1 MSEKVVA
8 IPCSNLA
15 DIPGMLRKMAS
26 DIEDGKVS
34 IAETRTALV
43 ILHHKDGKTDVYS
56 YGPASDFYYSIATL
70 DVAKE
75 QMLRGL
81 GE

>member
-26 DIEDGKVS
+26 KIEDGEVS
-34 IAETRTALV
+34 IAETRTVLV
-43 ILHHKDGKTDVYS
+43 ILHHNDGKTDVHS
-56 YGPASDFYYSIATL
+56 YGPASDFYYAVATL
-70 DVAKE
+70 DIAKE
-75 QMLRGL
+75 HMLRGL